1 MCYSLRNKF
10 TGEVYDDYIAT
21 ASSIPY
27 MILRFLSASDDS
39 LDIYPNSEGRF
50 SPEDNLSLLVALE
63 DLNIEIFK
71 LKNKDIKGKLS
82 KTLDDYLFDS
92 LNVHLFSDYRA
103 FPAYVYAA

>member
-1 MCYSLRNKF
+1 MCYSLRSKF

-21 ASSIPY
+21 APSIPY
-27 MILRFLSASDDS
+27 MILSFLSESDDS
-39 LDIYPNSEGRF
+39 LGIYPDSEGRF
-50 SPEDNLSLLVALE
+50 SPEDNLGLLIALE
-63 DLNIEIFK
+63 DLNIEVFK
-71 LKNKDIKGKLS
+71 IKNKDIKGRLS

>member
-10 TGEVYDDYIAT
+10 TGEVYEEYIST

-27 MILRFLSASDDS
+27 MLLNFFIASDDS
-39 LDIYPNSEGRF
+39 LSIYPDSEGHL
-50 SPEDNLSLLVALE
+50 SSEDKLTLFVALE
-63 DLNIEIFK
+63 DLNIEVFK
-71 LKNKDIKGKLS
+71 MKNKDIKGKLS

-92 LNVHLFSDYRA
+92 LSVHLFSDYRA

>member
-27 MILRFLSASDDS
+27 MILRFLSTSDSS
-39 LDIYPNSEGRF
+39 LDFYLDSEGRL

-71 LKNKDIKGKLS
+71 VKNKDIKDKLS